1 MFDYRSKDICTKT
14 AKNDSTFDGVFDY
27 QSKDICTKTVNS
39 LLTDKTTSFLR
50 RAAQFHLGN
59 LEDYEVEE
67 AFNLT
72 VQEGG
77 KPINTDALE
86 LAVKEI
92 EGFPFMMQLVGYHSW
107 ASSGNSDEIEVKHV
121 QQGSKIAHKEL
132 KTRIFGATVSE
143 LSKGDLEFLRAMNCD
158 KPTKRAEVAQH
169 TVRTSNWIS
178 KYKKRLVSSGVIK
191 ETRLGDLKFALPGF
205 EEYLEEIGA

>member
-1 MFDYRSKDICTKT
+1 M
-14 AKNDSTFDGVFDY
+14 
-27 QSKDICTKTVNS
+27 
-39 LLTDKTTSFLR
+39 
-50 RAAQFHLGN
+50 
-59 LEDYEVEE
+59 EDYEVEE

-178 KYKKRLVSSGVIK
+178 KY
-191 ETRLGDLKFALPGF
+191 
-205 EEYLEEIGA
+205 

>member
-1 MFDYRSKDICTKT
+1 
-14 AKNDSTFDGVFDY
+14 
-27 QSKDICTKTVNS
+27 
-39 LLTDKTTSFLR
+39 
-50 RAAQFHLGN
+50 
-59 LEDYEVEE
+59 
-67 AFNLT
+67 
-72 VQEGG
+72 
-77 KPINTDALE
+77 
-86 LAVKEI
+86 
-92 EGFPFMMQLVGYHSW
+92 MMQLVGYHSW

-143 LSKGDLEFLRAMNCD
+143 LSKGDLEFLTAMNCD
-158 KPTKRAEVAQH
+158 KPTKRAEVTQH